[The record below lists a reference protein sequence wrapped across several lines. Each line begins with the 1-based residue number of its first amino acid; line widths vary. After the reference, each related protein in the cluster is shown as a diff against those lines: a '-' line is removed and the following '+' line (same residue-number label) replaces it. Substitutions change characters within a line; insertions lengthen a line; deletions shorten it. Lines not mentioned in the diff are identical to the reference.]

1 MLLTAPT
8 ATKQRL
14 IRSEESIR
22 MIPTPYWL
30 SRCFLSTDGLVLL
43 LLDIYHSGILF
54 SKTLVNSLFK
64 GPWWIHSGI
73 LSWTSLVSRG
83 SREVLSGISF
93 PATFYPRPHWPLG
106 AHGTC
111 LRALATRL
119 DWPVRSTI
127 HTVYSEIRYS
137 DTGQSRSTIHI
148 VCSGIGYSDTGQ
160 SWSTIQ
166 IVCSGI
172 GYSDTGQSR
181 STIHIVFR
189 HSVLGHWPIMVH
201 DTYCV
206 FRHSVLGNTGQPPS
220 KILPVTSNSTVW
232 STILHCL
239 NRHAWISGL
248 TQWPLSTG
256 DHRLQLTGTTKK
268 MHWLE
273 FLA

>member
-1 MLLTAPT
+1 
-8 ATKQRL
+8 
-14 IRSEESIR
+14 

-43 LLDIYHSGILF
+43 LLDVYHSGSLFSEKYHSGILF

-106 AHGTC
+106 AHGTS

-119 DWPVRSTI
+119 HWSVRSTI
-127 HTVYSEIRYS
+127 HIVCSDHRYS

-160 SWSTIQ
+160 SWSTIH

-172 GYSDTGQSR
+172 RYSATLVSYR
-181 STIHIVFR
+181 PR
-189 HSVLGHWPIMVH
+189 
-201 DTYCV
+201 YY
-206 FRHSVLGNTGQPPS
+206 PS
-220 KILPVTSNSTVW
+220 QITAPY
-232 STILHCL
+232 
-239 NRHAWISGL
+239 G
-248 TQWPLSTG
+248 P
-256 DHRLQLTGTTKK
+256 
-268 MHWLE
+268 
-273 FLA
+273 

>member
-1 MLLTAPT
+1 
-8 ATKQRL
+8 
-14 IRSEESIR
+14 

-43 LLDIYHSGILF
+43 LLDIYHSGILS

-119 DWPVRSTI
+119 HWSVRSTI
-127 HTVYSEIRYS
+127 HTVYSDIRYKDTGQSRSTIHIVCSGIGYSDTGHSWSTIHIVCSGIGYS

-160 SWSTIQ
+160 SWSTIRV
-166 IVCSGI
+166 VCSGI
-172 GYSDTGQSR
+172 RYSATLVSYR
-181 STIHIVFR
+181 PR
-189 HSVLGHWPIMVH
+189 
-201 DTYCV
+201 YY
-206 FRHSVLGNTGQPPS
+206 PS
-220 KILPVTSNSTVW
+220 QIIAPY
-232 STILHCL
+232 
-239 NRHAWISGL
+239 G
-248 TQWPLSTG
+248 P
-256 DHRLQLTGTTKK
+256 
-268 MHWLE
+268 
-273 FLA
+273 